1 MTAKPKRK
9 RALAYEPAM
18 VSGIK
23 LAHHF
28 GVVRQMIDKLTAQGV
43 ISRDPSGLFDQD
55 VCRLKYFDHL
65 RAEHRR
71 SPASAANAEHAAA
84 KTALLNIRIEEKRR
98 TLVRRDECDAL
109 IDQIA
114 GLVLTKLNGWAARVA
129 GPDMVLRRKIEAAV
143 RELRIELATA
153 ATVQADLEGE
163 PSLEAQQRM
172 FAG

>member
-1 MTAKPKRK
+1 MMAKPKQK
-9 RALAYEPAM
+9 RALAYEPVL

-65 RAEHRR
+65 RAENRR

-98 TLVRRDECDAL
+98 TLVRRDE
-109 IDQIA
+109 
-114 GLVLTKLNGWAARVA
+114 TKPKSTR
-129 GPDMVLRRKIEAAV
+129 
-143 RELRIELATA
+143 
-153 ATVQADLEGE
+153 
-163 PSLEAQQRM
+163 
-172 FAG
+172 

>member
-1 MTAKPKRK
+1 MTVKPKRK
-9 RALAYEPAM
+9 RALAYEPVM

-84 KTALLNIRIEEKRR
+84 RTQLLNIRIEEKRR
-98 TLVRRDECDAL
+98 TLVRRDEHEAK

-114 GLVLTKLNGWAARVA
+114 GIVLTKLNGWPARVA
-129 GPDMVLRRKIEAAV
+129 GPDLVLRRKIEAAV
-143 RELRIELATA
+143 RELRIEMSQVATA
-153 ATVQADLEGE
+153 LADEEGE
-163 PSLEAQQRM
+163 PSLEEQA
-172 FAG
+172 ALGG